1 MDRMIYLLKGIHW
14 IFLVYTILILIRI
27 IGSWF
32 PRFAYHPVMRFARFF
47 TDPYLNVFRRI
58 IPPIGGALDLSPM
71 LAFFA
76 LQLIERMVM
85 GLVRAIF

>member
-1 MDRMIYLLKGIHW
+1 MDSMIYLIKTIHW
-14 IFLVYTILILIRI
+14 AFLAYTLLILVRI

-32 PRFAYHPVMRFARFF
+32 PRFATHPIMQFCRLY
-47 TDPYLNVFRRI
+47 TDPYLNLFRRI

-76 LQLIERMVM
+76 LQILEKM
-85 GLVRAIF
+85 LVRFVGVFF